1 MPVSETEFFDALW
14 ASSSHGRDFIVTMDQ
29 FLQLPEIGEEN
40 KADVS
45 LAELRPEDTQ
55 AEI

>member
-1 MPVSETEFFDALW
+1 
-14 ASSSHGRDFIVTMDQ
+14 MDQ
-29 FLQLPEIGEEN
+29 FLQLPEIAEES
-40 KADVS
+40 KAGVS